1 MGVWLSLSIG
11 NSGSSDGS
19 TYRIILCWNLKHP
32 LLKWLF
38 QFQLDDSKSIH
49 EKRLFHQTSIEKW
62 LFGAPGC
69 YVLNLYMTNI
79 TPVAMT
85 TSYVGLDHSSSG
97 VHSSKYLDVPVE
109 VRISGVFHLY
119 IVIYK
124 WGILGWNNPLIL
136 TFHFLG
142 HPNIFSGGASTV
154 EKSSKHLDLHQIHRR
169 NQQEVL
175 GPSKKQLKV
184 YQPTHSRSSSKH
196 WNHPAKLLKPSTTLC
211 DPLLAS
217 KIWIHYWDVRLEVTN
232 DSLVSW
238 FTSYLRDLR
247 PTYIGVKIHLLS
259 TMDIPDW
266 VRISEKRAGK
276 KLQLLANKKQQGKN
290 SLSETNVG
298 LIRLAR
304 RKTTRRMTF
313 FISWGHRYHLWRYD
327 SLDV

>member
-1 MGVWLSLSIG
+1 M
-11 NSGSSDGS
+11 
-19 TYRIILCWNLKHP
+19 KHP

-196 WNHPAKLLKPSTTLC
+196 WNHLLNFSNLQRHYVIHSWHQKYGFTTGCPAGSYKRFVSKLVYKLLTGLTT
-211 DPLLAS
+211 
-217 KIWIHYWDVRLEVTN
+217 
-232 DSLVSW
+232 
-238 FTSYLRDLR
+238 YLYR
-247 PTYIGVKIHLLS
+247 G
-259 TMDIPDW
+259 
-266 VRISEKRAGK
+266 
-276 KLQLLANKKQQGKN
+276 
-290 SLSETNVG
+290 
-298 LIRLAR
+298 
-304 RKTTRRMTF
+304 
-313 FISWGHRYHLWRYD
+313 
-327 SLDV
+327 